1 MSRPIRYCGD
11 YQNRNVK
18 FARQMVRDGIP
29 FGSAENAEADAFP
42 TLGAL
47 IDAAING

>member
-1 MSRPIRYCGD
+1 MQLHEPIACVSRWSMCGAWWPAKLD
-11 YQNRNVK
+11 IVDVK
-18 FARQMVRDGIP
+18 TQ
-29 FGSAENAEADAFP
+29 AEADAFP